1 MSLGTDASAQGPA
14 QGDEDTELEPRA
26 AVGAG
31 RARTG
36 VSRQQADAPDVTPGV
51 CGEQDSWGEGQSLR

>member
-14 QGDEDTELEPRA
+14 QGDEDTELEPGEP
-26 AVGAG
+26 VGAG

-36 VSRQQADAPDVTPGV
+36 VSRQRADAPDITPGV

>member
-14 QGDEDTELEPRA
+14 QGDEDTELEPRG

-31 RARTG
+31 RAHTG
-36 VSRQQADAPDVTPGV
+36 VSRQRANALDITPGV